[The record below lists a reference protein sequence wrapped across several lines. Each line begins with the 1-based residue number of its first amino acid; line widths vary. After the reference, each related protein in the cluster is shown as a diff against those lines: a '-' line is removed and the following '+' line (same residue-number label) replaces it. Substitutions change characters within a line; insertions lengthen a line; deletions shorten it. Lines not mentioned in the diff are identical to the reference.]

1 LPKGEFA
8 AARLNL
14 EEVNRLYAP
23 DDTLV
28 FIQQFGVHPR
38 AMSLTFLGLIH
49 FCVGYP
55 DQARTYHDAAISE
68 ARSQRHAPSIAQS
81 LSMKARLLYLIGN
94 AELLAEC
101 ADALFAI
108 AVDQGFPVWRA
119 QGLIYGGWAK
129 AAAGDADNG
138 LSSIREGIAGYYR
151 TGALTWTPLFHMIEA
166 EAEVLC
172 GHAEAA
178 LSILD
183 HALQTSRARGE
194 NYFEAELMRRRGE
207 RFRDRDSSN
216 AETSFRE
223 ALEIARHQ
231 EAKLWEL
238 RAASSLAR
246 LWVETDRKDEARNL
260 LAPIYGWFSEG
271 FDTLDLKGAKALLDE
286 LA

>member
-1 LPKGEFA
+1 
-8 AARLNL
+8 
-14 EEVNRLYAP
+14 
-23 DDTLV
+23 
-28 FIQQFGVHPR
+28 
-38 AMSLTFLGLIH
+38 
-49 FCVGYP
+49 
-55 DQARTYHDAAISE
+55 
-68 ARSQRHAPSIAQS
+68 
-81 LSMKARLLYLIGN
+81 MKARLLYLIGN

-119 QGLIYGGWAK
+119 QGLIYGGWAR

-178 LSILD
+178 FSILD

-207 RFRDRDSSN
+207 RFRDRDSPN
-216 AETSFRE
+216 AETSFRQ

-231 EAKLWEL
+231 GAKLWEL

-271 FDTLDLKGAKALLDE
+271 FDTLDLKGAKALLD
-286 LA
+286 

>member
-1 LPKGEFA
+1 MGAGRRPQPEMPIMGSLRFA
-8 AARLNL
+8 R
-14 EEVNRLYAP
+14 
-23 DDTLV
+23 
-28 FIQQFGVHPR
+28 
-38 AMSLTFLGLIH
+38 
-49 FCVGYP
+49 
-55 DQARTYHDAAISE
+55 
-68 ARSQRHAPSIAQS
+68 
-81 LSMKARLLYLIGN
+81 
-94 AELLAEC
+94 
-101 ADALFAI
+101 
-108 AVDQGFPVWRA
+108 
-119 QGLIYGGWAK
+119 
-129 AAAGDADNG
+129 
-138 LSSIREGIAGYYR
+138 GIAGYYR

-246 LWVETDRKDEARNL
+246 LWVETDRKDEARHMR
-260 LAPIYGWFSEG
+260 LATCLRRSMAGGRLFWSKPWFNQ
-271 FDTLDLKGAKALLDE
+271 
-286 LA
+286 